1 MIEHSYYVS
10 LVLAGAP
17 QRSAFVFIT
26 RLTQAVTSHL
36 DTMDTMDDTAI
47 EDEKKPFDAEHVN
60 DDDVQPDPDEELI
73 MQANNGR
80 VWLVKVCIS
89 LTM

>member
-1 MIEHSYYVS
+1 METI
-10 LVLAGAP
+10 
-17 QRSAFVFIT
+17 
-26 RLTQAVTSHL
+26 
-36 DTMDTMDDTAI
+36 DDTAM

-89 LTM
+89 LTV

>member
-1 MIEHSYYVS
+1 
-10 LVLAGAP
+10 
-17 QRSAFVFIT
+17 
-26 RLTQAVTSHL
+26 
-36 DTMDTMDDTAI
+36 MDTIDDTAM
-47 EDEKKPFDAEHVN
+47 EDEKKPFDAERVN

-89 LTM
+89 LTV

>member
-1 MIEHSYYVS
+1 MHT
-10 LVLAGAP
+10 
-17 QRSAFVFIT
+17 AFVSIT
-26 RLTQAVTSHL
+26 HLIQAAISHL
-36 DTMDTMDDTAI
+36 DAMDTIDDTAM

-60 DDDVQPDPDEELI
+60 DDDVQPDPVEELI

-89 LTM
+89 LTV